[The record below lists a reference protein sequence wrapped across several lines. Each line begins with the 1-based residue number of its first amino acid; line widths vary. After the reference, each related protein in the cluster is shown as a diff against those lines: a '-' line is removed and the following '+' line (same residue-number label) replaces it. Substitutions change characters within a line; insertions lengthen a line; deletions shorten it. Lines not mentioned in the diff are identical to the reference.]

1 MFFYLILLLFISILC
16 SSIIY
21 FIPYHLIK
29 YFQKRKAIVLN
40 NIKKLLNGGIGQFPR
55 TNFEKILL
63 KYNGFSNKLNDI
75 YNLYF
80 KKNLHHIIK
89 LSVIFYYISSVLIQK
104 IFHVKF
110 LNLSLLSFLD
120 ISSFVVGVLG
130 MYGIYIGFLQY
141 TTENNERGKYL
152 GKNKTSYVL
161 KDFFWYRF
169 SQSKAFILS
178 LLVLTIVPNIIKLS
192 LLTNEVNLYLIYLW
206 QSSLLLLLIAF
217 VFLLKMSLFLISIIS
232 RINSGVDYDLQSI
245 IRERIQEEYIQKFWI
260 EFQKELYIKKID
272 KIDREHTLVEC
283 LFYKL
288 SFFRNHR
295 FMRKQLLCDDL
306 EPRFLYNWL
315 KYDTRNLSE
324 FEKKEFIELV
334 FIGIQKDVYQK
345 IGDKNKQIIKYLE
358 EFHRFYRLFV
368 EMKWR
373 LFVSD
378 DEMYRITR
386 KKPSNLDIILPFE
399 SWYILLNHDI
409 KIFNELFKSFD
420 NELIYNYYVKQIKRQ
435 LLGFTFGRKNSLKF
449 SDETVENFLWKLI
462 FRHPQLDVQRVYDG
476 LIISTKKIIDS
487 NNLYKI
493 SVKKNGNSRVLK
505 LLNFQ
510 YARLKENRIKDNIRS
525 SERFRNF
532 KFYEEEFEYF
542 KWSQLW
548 KQKNLFQNNVNY
560 NTNIFRGS
568 ERTLNEYSKVLFES
582 LEYSYEQFNQ
592 YQENC
597 ILSMNNEYSL
607 AFMLYQLLYT
617 DYTEWDDNIEFY
629 DAEIKKLM
637 SCDEEQQNYLFYQA
651 KEIILRTNISD
662 RITDEIL
669 DKLWTKRNEKIIDF
683 YWFNQFGR
691 SHQMSELKIVYVQWL
706 LSGKKFSFSSRF
718 NFIYDS
724 FSFGKVVT
732 RAKNSEKCIKVSVN
746 KLHWKRVRNK
756 EKIDNFCR
764 EYLLLTDKLDSIFTN
779 DFYSYK
785 QTGIQLSV
793 EYLLRTNK
801 VNLSNV
807 IEDLSVSSLLRLERI
822 LSYRGY
828 RYNRYFSY
836 TSRTIFDSMTSNSP
850 FYWSGGEGVLE
861 FYILKTIDS
870 FYQDLYLDT
879 QFIEGFKWKMISTL
893 NSQNMMIDE
902 YVEVISQKV
911 SIVDSVSKFQK
922 EEIIRKLNDLL
933 YNTETKSNQS
943 KLAHKK
949 IYRYR

>member
-1 MFFYLILLLFISILC
+1 M
-16 SSIIY
+16 
-21 FIPYHLIK
+21 
-29 YFQKRKAIVLN
+29 
-40 NIKKLLNGGIGQFPR
+40 
-55 TNFEKILL
+55 
-63 KYNGFSNKLNDI
+63 
-75 YNLYF
+75 YF

-169 SQSKAFILS
+169 SQSKAFIFS
-178 LLVLTIVPNIIKLS
+178 LLVLTIVPNVIKLS

-232 RINSGVDYDLQSI
+232 TINSGVDYNLQSI

-272 KIDREHTLVEC
+272 KIDREHTLIEC

-288 SFFRNHR
+288 SFFRNHQ
-295 FMRKQLLCDDL
+295 FMRKQLLYDNL

-334 FIGIQKDVYQK
+334 FIGIQKDVDQK
-345 IGDKNKQIIKYLE
+345 IGDKNKQIIKNIE
-358 EFHRFYRLFV
+358 EFYRFYRLFA

-386 KKPSNLDIILPFE
+386 KNPSNLDIILPFK

-420 NELIYNYYVKQIKRQ
+420 NEQIYNYYVKQIKRQ
-435 LLGFTFGRKNSLKF
+435 LLGYTFRRKNSLKF
-449 SDETVENFLWKLI
+449 SDETVENFLWKMI
-462 FRHPQLDVQRVYDG
+462 FRHPQLDMKRVYDG
-476 LIISTKKIIDS
+476 LILSTKKIIDS

-505 LLNFQ
+505 LSNFQ
-510 YARLKENRIKDNIRS
+510 YVRLKENRTKDNIKS

-532 KFYEEEFEYF
+532 KFYEKEFEYF
-542 KWSQLW
+542 KWYQFW
-548 KQKNLFQNNVNY
+548 NQKNLFQNNVNY

-568 ERTLNEYSKVLFES
+568 ERTFNEYSKVLFES

-592 YQENC
+592 YQKNC
-597 ILSMNNEYSL
+597 ILSMNDEYKLS
-607 AFMLYQLLYT
+607 FMLYQLFNAYHT
-617 DYTEWDDNIEFY
+617 QWDDNIQFY
-629 DAEIKKLM
+629 DSEIKNIIM
-637 SCDEEQQNYLFYQA
+637 CDKEKQNKIFKKA
-651 KEIILRTNISD
+651 KIIILSKPDITHHITEKFLTN
-662 RITDEIL
+662 
-669 DKLWTKRNEKIIDF
+669 LWDKRNEKITNF
-683 YWFNQFGR
+683 FWFNQFGTWD
-691 SHQMSELKIVYVQWL
+691 QMSELKVIYIQWL
-706 LSGKKFSFSSRF
+706 LSDKKGGVSNRFDLENLSSS
-718 NFIYDS
+718 DE
-724 FSFGKVVT
+724 
-732 RAKNSEKCIKVSVN
+732 EKMNNIC
-746 KLHWKRVRNK
+746 L
-756 EKIDNFCR
+756 
-764 EYLLLTDKLDSIFTN
+764 EYFFLAEKLDSIFKKES
-779 DFYSYK
+779 YSSK
-785 QTGIQLSV
+785 KTDVQLSV
-793 EYLLRTNK
+793 EYLLKTNK
-801 VNLSNV
+801 VKLSNI
-807 IEDLSVSSLLRLERI
+807 IERLSVSSLLRLEWI
-822 LSYRGY
+822 LRFSNHH
-828 RYNRYFSY
+828 YNQDISY
-836 TSRTIFDSMTSNSP
+836 TSRTIFDSMISNSQ
-850 FYWSGGEGVLE
+850 FYWSGGKGVLE
-861 FYILKTIDS
+861 FYILKTIDD
-870 FYQDLYLDT
+870 FYQDLYLDS
-879 QFIEGFKWKMISTL
+879 QFIEGLKGEMVSTL

-922 EEIIRKLNDLL
+922 KEIIRKLNDLL
-933 YNTETKSNQS
+933 YNTETKSNQN
-943 KLAHKK
+943 KLDYKK
-949 IYRYR
+949 PYRYR

>member
-1 MFFYLILLLFISILC
+1 MFFYLILLLFFSILC

-21 FIPYHLIK
+21 FIPYHIIK
-29 YFQKRKAIVLN
+29 YFQKRKAIVIN
-40 NIKKLLNGGIGQFPR
+40 NIKSLLNNGIGQFPR

-63 KYNGFSNKLNDI
+63 KYNGLSNKLNDI

-80 KKNLHHIIK
+80 KKNMHHIIK

-272 KIDREHTLVEC
+272 KIDREHTLIDC
-283 LFYKL
+283 LIYKL
-288 SFFRNHR
+288 SFFRKHQ
-295 FMRKQLLCDDL
+295 FMRKQLLYDDL

-315 KYDTRNLSE
+315 KYDTKNLSE

-334 FIGIQKDVYQK
+334 FVGIQKDVYQK
-345 IGDKNKQIIKYLE
+345 IGDNNKQITKNLE
-358 EFHRFYRLFV
+358 EFHRFYKLFV
-368 EMKWR
+368 EMKWK

-378 DEMYRITR
+378 DKMYRITR
-386 KKPSNLDIILPFE
+386 KKPSNIDIILPFE

-409 KIFNELFKSFD
+409 NIFNELFKIFD
-420 NELIYNYYVKQIKRQ
+420 SELIHNYYVKQIKRQ
-435 LLGFTFGRKNSLKF
+435 LLGSTFRRKKSLKF
-449 SDETVENFLWKLI
+449 SVETVENFLWKMI
-462 FRHPQLDVQRVYDG
+462 FRHPQLDIQRVYDG
-476 LIISTKKIIDS
+476 LILSTKKIIDS

-560 NTNIFRGS
+560 NTNIFKGS

-592 YQENC
+592 YQKNC

-669 DKLWTKRNEKIIDF
+669 DKLWTKRNEKITNF
-683 YWFNQFGR
+683 SWFNQFGTWA
-691 SHQMSELKIVYVQWL
+691 QMSELKIMYIQWL
-706 LSGKKFSFSSRF
+706 LSDKKGVVSNRFDLENLSSS
-718 NFIYDS
+718 DE
-724 FSFGKVVT
+724 
-732 RAKNSEKCIKVSVN
+732 EKMNNIC
-746 KLHWKRVRNK
+746 L
-756 EKIDNFCR
+756 
-764 EYLLLTDKLDSIFTN
+764 EYFFLAEKLDSIFKKES
-779 DFYSYK
+779 YSSK
-785 QTGIQLSV
+785 KTDVQLSV
-793 EYLLRTNK
+793 EYLLKTNK
-801 VNLSNV
+801 VKLSNI
-807 IEDLSVSSLLRLERI
+807 IERLSVSSLLRLECI
-822 LSYRGY
+822 LRFSNH
-828 RYNRYFSY
+828 RYNQDISY
-836 TSRTIFDSMTSNSP
+836 TSRTIFDSMISNSQ
-850 FYWSGGEGVLE
+850 FYWSGGKGVLE
-861 FYILKTIDS
+861 FYILKTIDD
-870 FYQDLYLDT
+870 FYQDLYLDN
-879 QFIEGFKWKMISTL
+879 QFIEGLKGEMVSTL

-911 SIVDSVSKFQK
+911 SILDSVSKFQK
-922 EEIIRKLNDLL
+922 KEIIRKLNDLL
-933 YNTETKSNQS
+933 YNTETKNNQR
-943 KLAHKK
+943 KLDYKK
-949 IYRYR
+949 AYRYR

>member
-1 MFFYLILLLFISILC
+1 MFFYLILLLFFSILC

-21 FIPYHLIK
+21 FIPYHIIK
-29 YFQKRKAIVLN
+29 YFQKRKAIVIN
-40 NIKKLLNGGIGQFPR
+40 NIKSLLNNGIGQFPR

-63 KYNGFSNKLNDI
+63 KYNGLSNKLNDI

-80 KKNLHHIIK
+80 KKNMHHIIK

-169 SQSKAFILS
+169 SQSKAFIFS

-192 LLTNEVNLYLIYLW
+192 LLTNEVNIYLIYLW

-232 RINSGVDYDLQSI
+232 TINSGVDYNLQSI
-245 IRERIQEEYIQKFWI
+245 IRERIQEEYTQKFWI

-272 KIDREHTLVEC
+272 KIDREHTLIDC
-283 LFYKL
+283 LIYKL
-288 SFFRNHR
+288 SFFRKHQ
-295 FMRKQLLCDDL
+295 FMRKQLLYDDL

-315 KYDTRNLSE
+315 KYDTKNLSE

-334 FIGIQKDVYQK
+334 FVGIQKDVYQK
-345 IGDKNKQIIKYLE
+345 IGDNNKQITKNLE
-358 EFHRFYRLFV
+358 EFHRFYKLFV
-368 EMKWR
+368 EMKWK

-378 DEMYRITR
+378 DKMYRITR
-386 KKPSNLDIILPFE
+386 KKPSNIDIILPFE

-409 KIFNELFKSFD
+409 NIFNELFKIFD
-420 NELIYNYYVKQIKRQ
+420 SELIYNYYVKQIKRQ
-435 LLGFTFGRKNSLKF
+435 LLGSTFRRKKSLKF
-449 SDETVENFLWKLI
+449 SDETVENFLWKMI
-462 FRHPQLDVQRVYDG
+462 FRHPQLDIQRVYDG
-476 LIISTKKIIDS
+476 LILSTKKIIDS

-505 LLNFQ
+505 LLDSQ
-510 YARLKENRIKDNIRS
+510 YVRLKENRIKDNIKS

-532 KFYEEEFEYF
+532 KFYEKEFEYF
-542 KWSQLW
+542 KWYQFW

-560 NTNIFRGS
+560 NTNIFRSS
-568 ERTLNEYSKVLFES
+568 ERTFNEYSKVLFES

-592 YQENC
+592 YQKNC

-607 AFMLYQLLYT
+607 AFMLYHLLYT

-651 KEIILRTNISD
+651 KEIILRTKISD

-669 DKLWTKRNEKIIDF
+669 DKLWTKRNEKITNF
-683 YWFNQFGR
+683 SWFNQFGTWA
-691 SHQMSELKIVYVQWL
+691 QMSELKIMYIQWL
-706 LSGKKFSFSSRF
+706 LSDKKGVVSNRFDLENLSSS
-718 NFIYDS
+718 DE
-724 FSFGKVVT
+724 
-732 RAKNSEKCIKVSVN
+732 EKMNNIC
-746 KLHWKRVRNK
+746 L
-756 EKIDNFCR
+756 
-764 EYLLLTDKLDSIFTN
+764 EYFFLAEKLDSIFKKES
-779 DFYSYK
+779 YSSK
-785 QTGIQLSV
+785 KTDVQLSV
-793 EYLLRTNK
+793 EYLLKTNK
-801 VNLSNV
+801 VKLSNI
-807 IEDLSVSSLLRLERI
+807 IERLSVSSLLRLECI
-822 LSYRGY
+822 LRFSNH
-828 RYNRYFSY
+828 RYNQDISY
-836 TSRTIFDSMTSNSP
+836 TSRTIFDSMISNSQ
-850 FYWSGGEGVLE
+850 FYWSGGKGVLE
-861 FYILKTIDS
+861 FYILKTIDD
-870 FYQDLYLDT
+870 FYQDLYLDN
-879 QFIEGFKWKMISTL
+879 QFIEGLKREMVSTL

-911 SIVDSVSKFQK
+911 SILDSVSKFQK
-922 EEIIRKLNDLL
+922 KEIIRKLNDLL
-933 YNTETKSNQS
+933 YNTETKNNQR
-943 KLAHKK
+943 KLDYKK
-949 IYRYR
+949 AYRYR

>member
-1 MFFYLILLLFISILC
+1 MFFYLILLLFFSILC

-21 FIPYHLIK
+21 FIPYHIIK
-29 YFQKRKAIVLN
+29 YFQKRKAIVIN
-40 NIKKLLNGGIGQFPR
+40 NIKSLLNNGIGQFPR

-63 KYNGFSNKLNDI
+63 KYNGLSNKLNDI

-80 KKNLHHIIK
+80 KKNMHHIIK

-169 SQSKAFILS
+169 SQSKAFIFS

-192 LLTNEVNLYLIYLW
+192 LLTNEVNIYLIYLW

-232 RINSGVDYDLQSI
+232 TINSGVDYNLQSI
-245 IRERIQEEYIQKFWI
+245 IRERIQEEYTQKFWI

-272 KIDREHTLVEC
+272 KIDREHTLIDC
-283 LFYKL
+283 LIYKL
-288 SFFRNHR
+288 SFFRKHQ
-295 FMRKQLLCDDL
+295 FMRKQLLYDDL

-315 KYDTRNLSE
+315 KYDTKNLSE

-334 FIGIQKDVYQK
+334 FVGIQKDVYQK
-345 IGDKNKQIIKYLE
+345 IGDNNKQITKNLE
-358 EFHRFYRLFV
+358 EFHRFYKLFV
-368 EMKWR
+368 EMKWK

-378 DEMYRITR
+378 DKMYRITR
-386 KKPSNLDIILPFE
+386 KKPSNIDIILPFE

-409 KIFNELFKSFD
+409 NIFNELFKIFD
-420 NELIYNYYVKQIKRQ
+420 SELIHNYYVKQIKRQ
-435 LLGFTFGRKNSLKF
+435 LLGSTFRRKKSLKF
-449 SDETVENFLWKLI
+449 SVETVENFLWKMI
-462 FRHPQLDVQRVYDG
+462 FRHPQLDIQRVYDG
-476 LIISTKKIIDS
+476 LILSTKKIIDS

-505 LLNFQ
+505 LLDSQ
-510 YARLKENRIKDNIRS
+510 YVRLKENRIKDNIKS

-532 KFYEEEFEYF
+532 KFYEKEFEYF
-542 KWSQLW
+542 KWYQFW

-560 NTNIFRGS
+560 NTNIFRSS
-568 ERTLNEYSKVLFES
+568 ERTFNEYSKVLFES
-582 LEYSYEQFNQ
+582 LEYSYKQFNQ
-592 YQENC
+592 YQKNC

-607 AFMLYQLLYT
+607 AFMLYHLLYT

-651 KEIILRTNISD
+651 KEIILRTKISD

-669 DKLWTKRNEKIIDF
+669 DKLWTKRNEKITNF
-683 YWFNQFGR
+683 SWFNQFGTWA
-691 SHQMSELKIVYVQWL
+691 QMSELKIMYIQWL
-706 LSGKKFSFSSRF
+706 LSDKKGVVSNRFDLENLSSS
-718 NFIYDS
+718 DE
-724 FSFGKVVT
+724 
-732 RAKNSEKCIKVSVN
+732 EKMNNIC
-746 KLHWKRVRNK
+746 L
-756 EKIDNFCR
+756 
-764 EYLLLTDKLDSIFTN
+764 EYFFLAEKLDSIFKKES
-779 DFYSYK
+779 YSSK
-785 QTGIQLSV
+785 KTDVQLSV
-793 EYLLRTNK
+793 EYLLKTNK
-801 VNLSNV
+801 VKLSNI
-807 IEDLSVSSLLRLERI
+807 IERLSVSSLLRLECI
-822 LSYRGY
+822 LRFSNH
-828 RYNRYFSY
+828 RYNQDISY
-836 TSRTIFDSMTSNSP
+836 TSRTIFDSMISNSQ
-850 FYWSGGEGVLE
+850 FYWSGGKGVLE
-861 FYILKTIDS
+861 FYILKTIDD
-870 FYQDLYLDT
+870 FYQDLYLDN
-879 QFIEGFKWKMISTL
+879 QFIEGLKGEMVSTL

-911 SIVDSVSKFQK
+911 SILDSVSKFQK
-922 EEIIRKLNDLL
+922 KEIIRKLNDLL
-933 YNTETKSNQS
+933 YNTETKNNQR
-943 KLAHKK
+943 KLDYKK
-949 IYRYR
+949 AYRYR

>member
-1 MFFYLILLLFISILC
+1 MFFYLILLLFFSILC

-21 FIPYHLIK
+21 FIPYHIIE
-29 YFQKRKAIVLN
+29 YFQKRKAIVINNINSLLN
-40 NIKKLLNGGIGQFPR
+40 NGIGQFPR

-80 KKNLHHIIK
+80 KKNMHHIIK

-104 IFHVKF
+104 LFHVKF

-169 SQSKAFILS
+169 SQSKAFIFS

-206 QSSLLLLLIAF
+206 QSALLLLLISF

-232 RINSGVDYDLQSI
+232 TINSGVDYNLQSI
-245 IRERIQEEYIQKFWI
+245 IRERIQEEYTQKFWI

-272 KIDREHTLVEC
+272 KIDRKHTLIEC

-288 SFFRNHR
+288 SFFRNHQ
-295 FMRKQLLCDDL
+295 FMRKQLLYDDL

-315 KYDTRNLSE
+315 KYDTNNLSE
-324 FEKKEFIELV
+324 LEKKEFIELV
-334 FIGIQKDVYQK
+334 FIGIQKDVYKK
-345 IGDKNKQIIKYLE
+345 IDDSNKQITKNLK
-358 EFHRFYRLFV
+358 EFYRFYKLFV

-373 LFVSD
+373 LFISD
-378 DEMYRITR
+378 DEKYRITR
-386 KKPSNLDIILPFE
+386 KEPSNLDIMLPFE

-409 KIFNELFKSFD
+409 KIFNELFKIFD
-420 NELIYNYYVKQIKRQ
+420 NELIYNYYVKQIKQ
-435 LLGFTFGRKNSLKF
+435 QFLGSTFRRKIPLEF
-449 SDETVENFLWKLI
+449 SDETVENFLWKMI

-510 YARLKENRIKDNIRS
+510 YVRLKEKRIKDNIKS
-525 SERFRNF
+525 SERFSNF

-542 KWSQLW
+542 KWYQFW
-548 KQKNLFQNNVNY
+548 KQKNLFQNNINY

-568 ERTLNEYSKVLFES
+568 ERTLNEYSKVLFKS

-592 YQENC
+592 YQKNC

-607 AFMLYQLLYT
+607 AFMLYQLLNT

-629 DAEIKKLM
+629 DTEIKKLM
-637 SCDEEQQNYLFYQA
+637 SCDEEKQNYLFYKA
-651 KEIILRTNISD
+651 KEIILRTNISY

-669 DKLWTKRNEKIIDF
+669 DKLWTKRNEKITDF

-718 NFIYDS
+718 SFINDS
-724 FSFGKVVT
+724 FSFDKVVT
-732 RAKNSEKCIKVSVN
+732 RANQSEKSIKVSGN

-785 QTGIQLSV
+785 QNDIQLSV
-793 EYLLRTNK
+793 EYLLSTNK
-801 VNLSNV
+801 VDLSNV
-807 IEDLSVSSLLRLERI
+807 IANLSVSSLLRLEWI
-822 LSYRGY
+822 LRFRVH
-828 RYNRYFSY
+828 RYNRDFSY
-836 TSRTIFDSMTSNSP
+836 TRRTIFDAMTSNSP

-861 FYILKTIDS
+861 FYTLKIIDS
-870 FYQDLYLDT
+870 FYQELYMDT
-879 QFIEGFKWKMISTL
+879 QFLEGIKCKLIFIL
-893 NSQNMMIDE
+893 NSHNKTVEE
-902 YVEVISQKV
+902 YVE
-911 SIVDSVSKFQK
+911 SIVKKDSGVDNISILQK
-922 EEIIRKLNDLL
+922 GQIISRLNDILF
-933 YNTETKSNQS
+933 YEDKQS
-943 KLAHKK
+943 ESKVRKK
-949 IYRYR
+949 YRYK

>member
-16 SSIIY
+16 SFIIY
-21 FIPYHLIK
+21 FIPYHIIK
-29 YFQKRKAIVLN
+29 YFQKRKAIVIN
-40 NIKKLLNGGIGQFPR
+40 NINRLLNGGIGQFPR

-80 KKNLHHIIK
+80 KKNFHIIK

-169 SQSKAFILS
+169 SQSKAFIFS
-178 LLVLTIVPNIIKLS
+178 LLVLTIVPNVIKLS

-232 RINSGVDYDLQSI
+232 TINSGVDYNLQSI

-272 KIDREHTLVEC
+272 KIDREHTLIEC

-288 SFFRNHR
+288 SFFRNHQ
-295 FMRKQLLCDDL
+295 FMRKQLLYDNL

-334 FIGIQKDVYQK
+334 FIGIQKDVDQK
-345 IGDKNKQIIKYLE
+345 IGDKNKQIIKNIE
-358 EFHRFYRLFV
+358 EFYRFYRLFA

-386 KKPSNLDIILPFE
+386 KNPSNLDIILPFK

-420 NELIYNYYVKQIKRQ
+420 NEQIYNYYVKQIKRQ
-435 LLGFTFGRKNSLKF
+435 LLGYTFRRKNSLKF
-449 SDETVENFLWKLI
+449 SDETVENFLWKMI
-462 FRHPQLDVQRVYDG
+462 FRHPQLDMKRVYDG
-476 LIISTKKIIDS
+476 LILSTKKIIDS

-505 LLNFQ
+505 LSNFQ
-510 YARLKENRIKDNIRS
+510 YVRLKENRTKDNIKS

-532 KFYEEEFEYF
+532 KFYEKEFEYF
-542 KWSQLW
+542 KWYQFW
-548 KQKNLFQNNVNY
+548 NQKNLFQNNVNY

-568 ERTLNEYSKVLFES
+568 ERTFNEYSKVLFES

-592 YQENC
+592 YQKNC
-597 ILSMNNEYSL
+597 ILSMNDEYKLS
-607 AFMLYQLLYT
+607 FMLYQLFNAYHT
-617 DYTEWDDNIEFY
+617 QWDDNIQFY
-629 DAEIKKLM
+629 DSEIKNIIM
-637 SCDEEQQNYLFYQA
+637 CDKEKQNKIFKKA
-651 KEIILRTNISD
+651 KIIILSKPDITHHITEKFLTN
-662 RITDEIL
+662 
-669 DKLWTKRNEKIIDF
+669 LWDKRNEKITNF
-683 YWFNQFGR
+683 FWFNQFGTWD
-691 SHQMSELKIVYVQWL
+691 QMSELKVIYIQWL
-706 LSGKKFSFSSRF
+706 LSDKKGGVSNRFDLENLSSS
-718 NFIYDS
+718 DE
-724 FSFGKVVT
+724 
-732 RAKNSEKCIKVSVN
+732 EKMNNIC
-746 KLHWKRVRNK
+746 L
-756 EKIDNFCR
+756 
-764 EYLLLTDKLDSIFTN
+764 EYFFLAAKLDSIFKKES
-779 DFYSYK
+779 YSSK
-785 QTGIQLSV
+785 KTDVQLSV
-793 EYLLRTNK
+793 EYLLKTNK
-801 VNLSNV
+801 VKLSNI
-807 IEDLSVSSLLRLERI
+807 IERLSVSSLLRLEWI
-822 LSYRGY
+822 LRFSNHH
-828 RYNRYFSY
+828 YNQDISY
-836 TSRTIFDSMTSNSP
+836 TSRTIFDSMISNSQ
-850 FYWSGGEGVLE
+850 FYWSGGKGVLE
-861 FYILKTIDS
+861 FYILKTIDD
-870 FYQDLYLDT
+870 FYQDLYLDS
-879 QFIEGFKWKMISTL
+879 QFIEGLKGEMVSTL

-922 EEIIRKLNDLL
+922 KEIIRKLNDLL
-933 YNTETKSNQS
+933 YNTETKSNQN
-943 KLAHKK
+943 KLDYKK
-949 IYRYR
+949 PYRYR

>member
-16 SSIIY
+16 SFIIY
-21 FIPYHLIK
+21 FIPYHIIK
-29 YFQKRKAIVLN
+29 YFQKRKAIVIN
-40 NIKKLLNGGIGQFPR
+40 NINRLLNGGIGQFPR

-80 KKNLHHIIK
+80 KKNFHIIK

-169 SQSKAFILS
+169 SQSKAFIFS
-178 LLVLTIVPNIIKLS
+178 LLVLTIVPNVIKLS

-232 RINSGVDYDLQSI
+232 TINSGVDYNLQSI

-272 KIDREHTLVEC
+272 KIDREHTLIEC

-288 SFFRNHR
+288 SFFRNHQ
-295 FMRKQLLCDDL
+295 FMRKQLLYDNL

-334 FIGIQKDVYQK
+334 FIGIQKDVDQK
-345 IGDKNKQIIKYLE
+345 IGDKNKQIIKNIE
-358 EFHRFYRLFV
+358 EFYRFYRLFA

-386 KKPSNLDIILPFE
+386 KNPSNLDIILPFK

-420 NELIYNYYVKQIKRQ
+420 NEQIYNYYVKQIKRQ
-435 LLGFTFGRKNSLKF
+435 LLGYTFRRKNSLKF
-449 SDETVENFLWKLI
+449 SDETVENFLWKMI
-462 FRHPQLDVQRVYDG
+462 FRHPQLDMKRVYDG
-476 LIISTKKIIDS
+476 LILSTKKIIDS

-505 LLNFQ
+505 LSNFQ
-510 YARLKENRIKDNIRS
+510 YVRLKENRTKDNIKS

-532 KFYEEEFEYF
+532 KFYEKEFEYF
-542 KWSQLW
+542 KWYQFW
-548 KQKNLFQNNVNY
+548 NQKNLFQNNVNY

-568 ERTLNEYSKVLFES
+568 ERTFNEYSKVLFES

-592 YQENC
+592 YQKNC
-597 ILSMNNEYSL
+597 ILSMNDEYKLS
-607 AFMLYQLLYT
+607 FMLYQLFNAYHT
-617 DYTEWDDNIEFY
+617 QWDDNIQFY
-629 DAEIKKLM
+629 DSEIKNIIM
-637 SCDEEQQNYLFYQA
+637 CDKEKQNKIFKKA
-651 KEIILRTNISD
+651 KIIILSKPDITHHITEKFLTN
-662 RITDEIL
+662 
-669 DKLWTKRNEKIIDF
+669 LWDKRNEKITNF
-683 YWFNQFGR
+683 FWFNQFGTWD
-691 SHQMSELKIVYVQWL
+691 QMSELKVIYIQWL
-706 LSGKKFSFSSRF
+706 LSDKKGGVSNRFDLENLSSS
-718 NFIYDS
+718 DE
-724 FSFGKVVT
+724 
-732 RAKNSEKCIKVSVN
+732 EKMNNIC
-746 KLHWKRVRNK
+746 L
-756 EKIDNFCR
+756 
-764 EYLLLTDKLDSIFTN
+764 EYFFLAEKLDSIFKKES
-779 DFYSYK
+779 YSSK
-785 QTGIQLSV
+785 KTDVQLSV
-793 EYLLRTNK
+793 EYLLKTNK
-801 VNLSNV
+801 VKLSNI
-807 IEDLSVSSLLRLERI
+807 IERLSVSSLLRLEWI
-822 LSYRGY
+822 LRFSNHH
-828 RYNRYFSY
+828 YNQDISY
-836 TSRTIFDSMTSNSP
+836 TSRTIFDSMISNSQ
-850 FYWSGGEGVLE
+850 FYWSGGKGVLE
-861 FYILKTIDS
+861 FYILKTIDD
-870 FYQDLYLDT
+870 FYQDLYLDS
-879 QFIEGFKWKMISTL
+879 QFIEGLKGEMVSTL

-922 EEIIRKLNDLL
+922 KEIIRKLNDLL
-933 YNTETKSNQS
+933 YNTETKSNQN
-943 KLAHKK
+943 KLDYKK
-949 IYRYR
+949 PYRYR

>member
-1 MFFYLILLLFISILC
+1 MFFYLILLLFFSILC

-21 FIPYHLIK
+21 FIPYHIIK
-29 YFQKRKAIVLN
+29 YFQKRKAIVIN
-40 NIKKLLNGGIGQFPR
+40 NIKSLLNNGIGQFPR

-63 KYNGFSNKLNDI
+63 KYNGLSNKLNDI

-80 KKNLHHIIK
+80 KKNMHHIIK

-169 SQSKAFILS
+169 SQSKAFIFS

-192 LLTNEVNLYLIYLW
+192 LLTNEVNIYLIYLW

-232 RINSGVDYDLQSI
+232 TINSGVDYNLQSI
-245 IRERIQEEYIQKFWI
+245 IRERIQEEYTQKFWI

-272 KIDREHTLVEC
+272 KIDREHTLIDC
-283 LFYKL
+283 LIYKL
-288 SFFRNHR
+288 SFFRKHQ
-295 FMRKQLLCDDL
+295 FMRKQLLYDDL

-315 KYDTRNLSE
+315 KYDTKNLSE

-334 FIGIQKDVYQK
+334 FVGIQKDVYQK
-345 IGDKNKQIIKYLE
+345 IGDNNKQITKNLE
-358 EFHRFYRLFV
+358 EFHRFYKLFV
-368 EMKWR
+368 EMKWK

-378 DEMYRITR
+378 DKMYRITR
-386 KKPSNLDIILPFE
+386 KKPSNIDIILPFE

-409 KIFNELFKSFD
+409 NIFNELFKIFD
-420 NELIYNYYVKQIKRQ
+420 SELIHNYYVKQIKRQ
-435 LLGFTFGRKNSLKF
+435 LLGSTFRRKKSLKF
-449 SDETVENFLWKLI
+449 SVETVENFLWKMI
-462 FRHPQLDVQRVYDG
+462 FRHPQLDIQRVYDG
-476 LIISTKKIIDS
+476 LILSTKKIIDS

-510 YARLKENRIKDNIRS
+510 YVRLKKNRIKDNIKS
-525 SERFRNF
+525 SERFSNF

-542 KWSQLW
+542 KWYQFW

-560 NTNIFRGS
+560 NTNIFRSS
-568 ERTLNEYSKVLFES
+568 ERTFNEYSKVLFES

-592 YQENC
+592 YQKNC

-607 AFMLYQLLYT
+607 AFMLYHLLYT

-651 KEIILRTNISD
+651 KEIILRTKISD

-669 DKLWTKRNEKIIDF
+669 DKLWTKRNEKITNF
-683 YWFNQFGR
+683 SWFNQFGTWA
-691 SHQMSELKIVYVQWL
+691 QMSELKIMYIQWL
-706 LSGKKFSFSSRF
+706 LSDKKGVVSNRFDLENLSSS
-718 NFIYDS
+718 DE
-724 FSFGKVVT
+724 
-732 RAKNSEKCIKVSVN
+732 EKMNNIC
-746 KLHWKRVRNK
+746 L
-756 EKIDNFCR
+756 
-764 EYLLLTDKLDSIFTN
+764 EYFFLAEKLDSIFKKES
-779 DFYSYK
+779 YSSK
-785 QTGIQLSV
+785 KTDVQLSV
-793 EYLLRTNK
+793 EYLLKTNK
-801 VNLSNV
+801 VKLSNI
-807 IEDLSVSSLLRLERI
+807 IERLSVSSLLRLECI
-822 LSYRGY
+822 LRFSNH
-828 RYNRYFSY
+828 RYNQDISY
-836 TSRTIFDSMTSNSP
+836 TSRTIFDSMISNSQ
-850 FYWSGGEGVLE
+850 FYWSGGKGVLE
-861 FYILKTIDS
+861 FYILKTIDD
-870 FYQDLYLDT
+870 FYQDLYLDN
-879 QFIEGFKWKMISTL
+879 QFIEGLKGEMVSTL

-911 SIVDSVSKFQK
+911 SILDSVSKFQK
-922 EEIIRKLNDLL
+922 KEIIRKLNDLL
-933 YNTETKSNQS
+933 YNTETKNNQR
-943 KLAHKK
+943 KLDYKK
-949 IYRYR
+949 AYRYR

>member
-1 MFFYLILLLFISILC
+1 M
-16 SSIIY
+16 Y
-21 FIPYHLIK
+21 FIPYHIIK
-29 YFQKRKAIVLN
+29 YFQKRKAIVIN
-40 NIKKLLNGGIGQFPR
+40 NIKSLLDNGIGQFPR
-55 TNFEKILL
+55 TSFEKILL

-80 KKNLHHIIK
+80 KKNMHHIIK
-89 LSVIFYYISSVLIQK
+89 LSIIFYYISSVLIQK

-169 SQSKAFILS
+169 SQSKAFIFS

-192 LLTNEVNLYLIYLW
+192 LLTNEVNLNLIYLW

-232 RINSGVDYDLQSI
+232 TINSGVDYNLQSI
-245 IRERIQEEYIQKFWI
+245 IRERIQEEYTQKFWI

-272 KIDREHTLVEC
+272 KIDREHTLIDC
-283 LFYKL
+283 LIYKL
-288 SFFRNHR
+288 SFFRKHQ
-295 FMRKQLLCDDL
+295 FMRKQLLYDNL

-315 KYDTRNLSE
+315 KYDTKNLSE
-324 FEKKEFIELV
+324 SEKKEFIELV
-334 FIGIQKDVYQK
+334 FVGIQKDVYQK
-345 IGDKNKQIIKYLE
+345 IGDNNKQITKNLE
-358 EFHRFYRLFV
+358 EFHRFYKLFV
-368 EMKWR
+368 EMKWE

-378 DEMYRITR
+378 DKMYRITR
-386 KKPSNLDIILPFE
+386 KKPSNIDIILPFE

-409 KIFNELFKSFD
+409 KIFNELFKIFD
-420 NELIYNYYVKQIKRQ
+420 SELIYNYYVKQIKRQ
-435 LLGFTFGRKNSLKF
+435 LLGSTFRRKKSLKF
-449 SDETVENFLWKLI
+449 SDETVENFLWKMI
-462 FRHPQLDVQRVYDG
+462 FRHPQLDIQRVYDG
-476 LIISTKKIIDS
+476 LILSTKKIIDS

-505 LLNFQ
+505 LLDFQ
-510 YARLKENRIKDNIRS
+510 YVRLKENRIKDNIKS
-525 SERFRNF
+525 SKRFRNF
-532 KFYEEEFEYF
+532 KFYQKEFEYF
-542 KWSQLW
+542 KWYQFW

-568 ERTLNEYSKVLFES
+568 ERTFNEYSKVLFES

-592 YQENC
+592 YQKNC

-607 AFMLYQLLYT
+607 AFMLYHLLYT

-669 DKLWTKRNEKIIDF
+669 DKLWTKRNEKITNF
-683 YWFNQFGR
+683 SWFNQFGTWD
-691 SHQMSELKIVYVQWL
+691 QMSELKIMYIQWL
-706 LSGKKFSFSSRF
+706 LSDKKGVVSNRFDLENLSSS
-718 NFIYDS
+718 DE
-724 FSFGKVVT
+724 
-732 RAKNSEKCIKVSVN
+732 EKMNNIC
-746 KLHWKRVRNK
+746 L
-756 EKIDNFCR
+756 
-764 EYLLLTDKLDSIFTN
+764 EYFFLAEKLDSIFKKES
-779 DFYSYK
+779 YSSK
-785 QTGIQLSV
+785 KTDVQLSV
-793 EYLLRTNK
+793 EYLLKTNK
-801 VNLSNV
+801 VKLSNI
-807 IEDLSVSSLLRLERI
+807 IEKLSVSSLLRLEWI
-822 LSYRGY
+822 LRFSNH
-828 RYNRYFSY
+828 RYNQDISY
-836 TSRTIFDSMTSNSP
+836 TSRTIFDSMISNSQ
-850 FYWSGGEGVLE
+850 FYWSGGKGVLE
-861 FYILKTIDS
+861 FYILKTIDD
-870 FYQDLYLDT
+870 FYQDLYLDN
-879 QFIEGFKWKMISTL
+879 QFIEGLKREMVSTL

-911 SIVDSVSKFQK
+911 SNLDSVSKFQK
-922 EEIIRKLNDLL
+922 KEIIRKLNDLL
-933 YNTETKSNQS
+933 YKTETKSNQS
-943 KLAHKK
+943 KIDYKK
-949 IYRYR
+949 PYRYK

>member
-1 MFFYLILLLFISILC
+1 M
-16 SSIIY
+16 
-21 FIPYHLIK
+21 
-29 YFQKRKAIVLN
+29 
-40 NIKKLLNGGIGQFPR
+40 
-55 TNFEKILL
+55 
-63 KYNGFSNKLNDI
+63 
-75 YNLYF
+75 
-80 KKNLHHIIK
+80 HHIIK

-169 SQSKAFILS
+169 SQSKAFIFS
-178 LLVLTIVPNIIKLS
+178 LLVLTIVPNVIKLS

-232 RINSGVDYDLQSI
+232 TINSGVDYNLQSI

-272 KIDREHTLVEC
+272 KIDREHTLIEC

-288 SFFRNHR
+288 SFFRNHQ
-295 FMRKQLLCDDL
+295 FMRKQLLYDNL

-334 FIGIQKDVYQK
+334 FIGIQKDVDQK
-345 IGDKNKQIIKYLE
+345 IGDKNKQIIKNIE
-358 EFHRFYRLFV
+358 EFYRFYRLFA

-386 KKPSNLDIILPFE
+386 KNPSNLDIILPFK

-420 NELIYNYYVKQIKRQ
+420 NEQIYNYYVKQIKRQ
-435 LLGFTFGRKNSLKF
+435 LLGYTFRRKNSLKF
-449 SDETVENFLWKLI
+449 SDETVENFLWKMI
-462 FRHPQLDVQRVYDG
+462 FRHPQLDMKRVYDG
-476 LIISTKKIIDS
+476 LILSTKKIIDS

-505 LLNFQ
+505 LSNFQ
-510 YARLKENRIKDNIRS
+510 YVRLKENRTKDNIKS

-532 KFYEEEFEYF
+532 KFYEKEFEYF
-542 KWSQLW
+542 KWYQFW
-548 KQKNLFQNNVNY
+548 NQKNLFQNNVNY

-568 ERTLNEYSKVLFES
+568 ERTFNEYSKVLFES

-592 YQENC
+592 YQKNC
-597 ILSMNNEYSL
+597 ILSMNDEYKLS
-607 AFMLYQLLYT
+607 FMLYQLFNAYHT
-617 DYTEWDDNIEFY
+617 QWDDNIQFY
-629 DAEIKKLM
+629 DSEIKNIIM
-637 SCDEEQQNYLFYQA
+637 CDKEKQNKIFKKA
-651 KEIILRTNISD
+651 KIIILSKPDITHHITEKFLTN
-662 RITDEIL
+662 
-669 DKLWTKRNEKIIDF
+669 LWDKRNEKITNF
-683 YWFNQFGR
+683 FWFNQFGTWD
-691 SHQMSELKIVYVQWL
+691 QMSELKVIYIQWL
-706 LSGKKFSFSSRF
+706 LSDKKGGVSNRFDLENLSSS
-718 NFIYDS
+718 DE
-724 FSFGKVVT
+724 
-732 RAKNSEKCIKVSVN
+732 EKMNNIC
-746 KLHWKRVRNK
+746 L
-756 EKIDNFCR
+756 
-764 EYLLLTDKLDSIFTN
+764 EYFFLAEKLDSIFKKES
-779 DFYSYK
+779 YSSK
-785 QTGIQLSV
+785 KTDVQLSV
-793 EYLLRTNK
+793 EYLLKTNK
-801 VNLSNV
+801 VKLSNI
-807 IEDLSVSSLLRLERI
+807 IERLSVSSLLRLEWI
-822 LSYRGY
+822 LRFSNHH
-828 RYNRYFSY
+828 YNQDISY
-836 TSRTIFDSMTSNSP
+836 TSRTIFDSMISNSQ
-850 FYWSGGEGVLE
+850 FYWSGGKGVLE
-861 FYILKTIDS
+861 FYILKTIDD
-870 FYQDLYLDT
+870 FYQDLYLDS
-879 QFIEGFKWKMISTL
+879 QFIEGLKGEMVSTL

-922 EEIIRKLNDLL
+922 KEIIRKLNDLL
-933 YNTETKSNQS
+933 YNTETKSNQN
-943 KLAHKK
+943 KLDYKK
-949 IYRYR
+949 PYRYR

>member
-1 MFFYLILLLFISILC
+1 MFFYLILLLFFSILC

-21 FIPYHLIK
+21 FIPYHIIE
-29 YFQKRKAIVLN
+29 YFQKRKAIVINNINSLLN
-40 NIKKLLNGGIGQFPR
+40 NGIGQFPR

-80 KKNLHHIIK
+80 KKNMHHIIK

-104 IFHVKF
+104 LFHVKF

-169 SQSKAFILS
+169 SQSKVFIFS

-206 QSSLLLLLIAF
+206 QSALLLLLISF

-232 RINSGVDYDLQSI
+232 TINSGVDYNLQSI
-245 IRERIQEEYIQKFWI
+245 IRERIQEEYTQKFWI

-272 KIDREHTLVEC
+272 KIDRKPTLIEC

-288 SFFRNHR
+288 SFFRNHQ
-295 FMRKQLLCDDL
+295 FMRKQLLYDDL

-315 KYDTRNLSE
+315 KYDTNNLSE
-324 FEKKEFIELV
+324 LEKKEFIELV
-334 FIGIQKDVYQK
+334 FIGIQKDVYKK
-345 IGDKNKQIIKYLE
+345 IDDSNKQITKNLK
-358 EFHRFYRLFV
+358 EFYRFYKLFV

-373 LFVSD
+373 LFISD

-386 KKPSNLDIILPFE
+386 KEPSNLDIMLPFE

-409 KIFNELFKSFD
+409 KIFNELFKIFD
-420 NELIYNYYVKQIKRQ
+420 NELIYNYYVKQIKQ
-435 LLGFTFGRKNSLKF
+435 QFLGSTFRRKIPLEF
-449 SDETVENFLWKLI
+449 SDETVENFLWKMI

-510 YARLKENRIKDNIRS
+510 YVRLKEKRIKDNIKS
-525 SERFRNF
+525 SERFSNF

-542 KWSQLW
+542 KWYQFW
-548 KQKNLFQNNVNY
+548 KQKNLFQNNINY

-568 ERTLNEYSKVLFES
+568 ERTLNEYSKVLFKS

-592 YQENC
+592 YQKNC

-607 AFMLYQLLYT
+607 AFMLYQLLNT

-629 DAEIKKLM
+629 DTEIKKLM
-637 SCDEEQQNYLFYQA
+637 GCDEEKQNYLFYKA
-651 KEIILRTNISD
+651 KEIILRTNISY

-669 DKLWTKRNEKIIDF
+669 DKLWAKRNEKITDF

-718 NFIYDS
+718 SFINDS

-732 RAKNSEKCIKVSVN
+732 RANQSEKSIKVSGN

-756 EKIDNFCR
+756 EKMDNFCR

-785 QTGIQLSV
+785 QNDIQLSV
-793 EYLLRTNK
+793 EYLLSTNK
-801 VNLSNV
+801 VDLSNV
-807 IEDLSVSSLLRLERI
+807 IANLSVSSLLRLEWI
-822 LSYRGY
+822 LRFRVH
-828 RYNRYFSY
+828 RYNRDFSY
-836 TSRTIFDSMTSNSP
+836 TRRTIFDAMTSNSP

-861 FYILKTIDS
+861 FYTLKIIDS
-870 FYQDLYLDT
+870 FYQELYMDT
-879 QFIEGFKWKMISTL
+879 QFLEGIKCKLIFIL
-893 NSQNMMIDE
+893 NSHNKTVEE
-902 YVEVISQKV
+902 YVE
-911 SIVDSVSKFQK
+911 SIVKKDSGVDNISILQK
-922 EEIIRKLNDLL
+922 GQIISRLNDILF
-933 YNTETKSNQS
+933 YEDKQS
-943 KLAHKK
+943 ESKVRKK
-949 IYRYR
+949 YRYK

>member
-1 MFFYLILLLFISILC
+1 MFFYLILLLFFSILC

-21 FIPYHLIK
+21 FIPYHIIK
-29 YFQKRKAIVLN
+29 YFQKRKAIVINNINSLLN
-40 NIKKLLNGGIGQFPR
+40 NGIGQFPR

-80 KKNLHHIIK
+80 KKNMHHIIK

-169 SQSKAFILS
+169 SQSKAFIFS

-206 QSSLLLLLIAF
+206 QSALLLLLISF

-232 RINSGVDYDLQSI
+232 TINSGVDYNLQSI
-245 IRERIQEEYIQKFWI
+245 IRERIQEEYTQKFWI

-272 KIDREHTLVEC
+272 KIDRKHTLIEC

-288 SFFRNHR
+288 SFFRNHQ
-295 FMRKQLLCDDL
+295 FMRKQLLYDDL

-315 KYDTRNLSE
+315 KYDTNNLSE
-324 FEKKEFIELV
+324 LEKKEFIELV
-334 FIGIQKDVYQK
+334 FIGIQKDVYKK
-345 IGDKNKQIIKYLE
+345 IDDSNKQITKNLK
-358 EFHRFYRLFV
+358 EFYRFYKLFV

-373 LFVSD
+373 LFISD

-386 KKPSNLDIILPFE
+386 KEPSNLGIMLPFE

-409 KIFNELFKSFD
+409 KIFNELFKIFD

-435 LLGFTFGRKNSLKF
+435 FLGSTFRRKIPLEF
-449 SDETVENFLWKLI
+449 SDETVENFLWKMI

-493 SVKKNGNSRVLK
+493 SVKKNGNSRILK

-510 YARLKENRIKDNIRS
+510 YVRLKEKRIKDNIKS
-525 SERFRNF
+525 SERFSNF

-542 KWSQLW
+542 KWYQFW

-568 ERTLNEYSKVLFES
+568 ERTLNEYSKVLFKS

-592 YQENC
+592 YQKNC

-607 AFMLYQLLYT
+607 AFMLYQLLNT

-629 DAEIKKLM
+629 DTEIKKLM
-637 SCDEEQQNYLFYQA
+637 SCDEEKQNYLFYQA
-651 KEIILRTNISD
+651 KEIILRTNIRD

-669 DKLWTKRNEKIIDF
+669 DKLWTKRNEKITGF

-691 SHQMSELKIVYVQWL
+691 RYQMSELKIVYVQWL
-706 LSGKKFSFSSRF
+706 LSGKKFSFSSRL

-724 FSFGKVVT
+724 FSFGNVVKS
-732 RAKNSEKCIKVSVN
+732 AKNSEKCIKASVN
-746 KLHWKRVRNK
+746 KLHWKRVSNK
-756 EKIDNFCR
+756 KKMDNFCR

-836 TSRTIFDSMTSNSP
+836 TSRTIFDAVTSNSSS
-850 FYWSGGEGVLE
+850 YWSGGEGVVE

-870 FYQDLYLDT
+870 FYQDLYLDS
-879 QFIEGFKWKMISTL
+879 QFIEGLKGKMISTL
-893 NSQNMMIDE
+893 NFQNMMLDE

-911 SIVDSVSKFQK
+911 SIIGSVSKFQK

>member
-1 MFFYLILLLFISILC
+1 MFFYLILLLFFSILC

-21 FIPYHLIK
+21 FIPYHIIE
-29 YFQKRKAIVLN
+29 YFQKRKAIVINNINSFLN
-40 NIKKLLNGGIGQFPR
+40 NGIGQFPR

-63 KYNGFSNKLNDI
+63 KYNGFSNKLNDT

-80 KKNLHHIIK
+80 KKNMHHIIK

-104 IFHVKF
+104 LFHVKF

-169 SQSKAFILS
+169 SQSKAFIFS

-206 QSSLLLLLIAF
+206 QSALLLLLISF

-232 RINSGVDYDLQSI
+232 TINSGVDYNLQSI
-245 IRERIQEEYIQKFWI
+245 IRERIQEEYTQKFWI

-272 KIDREHTLVEC
+272 KIDRKHTLIEC

-288 SFFRNHR
+288 SFFRNHQ
-295 FMRKQLLCDDL
+295 FMRKQLLYDDL

-315 KYDTRNLSE
+315 KYDTNNLSE
-324 FEKKEFIELV
+324 LEKKEFIELV
-334 FIGIQKDVYQK
+334 FIGIQKDVYKK
-345 IGDKNKQIIKYLE
+345 IDDSNKQITKNLK
-358 EFHRFYRLFV
+358 EFYRFYKLFV

-373 LFVSD
+373 LFISD

-386 KKPSNLDIILPFE
+386 KEPSNLDIMLPFE

-409 KIFNELFKSFD
+409 KIFNELFKIFD
-420 NELIYNYYVKQIKRQ
+420 NGLIYNYYVKQIKRQ
-435 LLGFTFGRKNSLKF
+435 FLGSTFRRKIPLEF
-449 SDETVENFLWKLI
+449 SDETVENFLWKMI
-462 FRHPQLDVQRVYDG
+462 FRHPQLDVQKVYDG

-510 YARLKENRIKDNIRS
+510 YVRLKEKRIKDNIKS
-525 SERFRNF
+525 SERFSNF

-542 KWSQLW
+542 KWYQFW

-568 ERTLNEYSKVLFES
+568 ERTLNEYSKVLFKS

-592 YQENC
+592 YQKNC

-607 AFMLYQLLYT
+607 AFMLYQLLNT

-629 DAEIKKLM
+629 DTEIKKLM
-637 SCDEEQQNYLFYQA
+637 SCDEEQQNYLFEQA
-651 KEIILRTNISD
+651 KEIILRTNISY

-669 DKLWTKRNEKIIDF
+669 DKLWTKRNEKITDF

-718 NFIYDS
+718 SFINDS

-732 RAKNSEKCIKVSVN
+732 RVNQSEKSIKVSGN

-756 EKIDNFCR
+756 EKMDNFCR

-785 QTGIQLSV
+785 QNDIQLSV
-793 EYLLRTNK
+793 EYLLSTNK
-801 VNLSNV
+801 VDLSNV
-807 IEDLSVSSLLRLERI
+807 IANLSVSSLLRLEWI
-822 LSYRGY
+822 LRFRVH
-828 RYNRYFSY
+828 RYNRDFSY
-836 TSRTIFDSMTSNSP
+836 TRRTIFDAMTLNSS

-861 FYILKTIDS
+861 FYTLKIIDS
-870 FYQDLYLDT
+870 FYQELYMDT
-879 QFIEGFKWKMISTL
+879 QFLEGIKCKLIFIL
-893 NSQNMMIDE
+893 NSHNKTVEE
-902 YVEVISQKV
+902 YIESIFKKDSGVDNISILQKG
-911 SIVDSVSKFQK
+911 Q
-922 EEIIRKLNDLL
+922 IISRLNDILF
-933 YNTETKSNQS
+933 YEDKQS
-943 KLAHKK
+943 ESKVRKK
-949 IYRYR
+949 YRYK

>member
-1 MFFYLILLLFISILC
+1 MFFYLILLLFFSILC

-21 FIPYHLIK
+21 FIPYHIIK
-29 YFQKRKAIVLN
+29 YFQKRKAIVIN
-40 NIKKLLNGGIGQFPR
+40 NIKSLLNNGIGQFPR

-63 KYNGFSNKLNDI
+63 KYNGLSNKLNDI

-80 KKNLHHIIK
+80 KKNMHHIIK

-169 SQSKAFILS
+169 SQSKAFIFS

-192 LLTNEVNLYLIYLW
+192 LLTNEVNIYLIYLW

-232 RINSGVDYDLQSI
+232 TINSGVDYNLQSI
-245 IRERIQEEYIQKFWI
+245 IRERIQEEYTQKFWI

-272 KIDREHTLVEC
+272 KIDREHTLIDC
-283 LFYKL
+283 LIYKL
-288 SFFRNHR
+288 SFFRKHQ
-295 FMRKQLLCDDL
+295 FMRKQLLYDDL

-315 KYDTRNLSE
+315 KYDTKNLSE

-334 FIGIQKDVYQK
+334 FVGIQKDVYQK
-345 IGDKNKQIIKYLE
+345 IGDNNKQITKNLE
-358 EFHRFYRLFV
+358 EFHRFYKLFV
-368 EMKWR
+368 EMKWK

-378 DEMYRITR
+378 DKMYRITR
-386 KKPSNLDIILPFE
+386 KKPSNIDIILPFE

-409 KIFNELFKSFD
+409 NIFNELFKIFD
-420 NELIYNYYVKQIKRQ
+420 SELIHNYYVKQIKRQ
-435 LLGFTFGRKNSLKF
+435 LLGSTFRRKKSLKF
-449 SDETVENFLWKLI
+449 SVETVENFLWKMI
-462 FRHPQLDVQRVYDG
+462 FRHPQLDIQRVYDG
-476 LIISTKKIIDS
+476 LILSTKKIIDS

-505 LLNFQ
+505 LLDSQ
-510 YARLKENRIKDNIRS
+510 YVRLKENRIKDNIKS

-532 KFYEEEFEYF
+532 KFYEKEFEYF
-542 KWSQLW
+542 KWYQFW

-560 NTNIFRGS
+560 NTNIFRSS
-568 ERTLNEYSKVLFES
+568 ERTFNEYSKVLFES

-592 YQENC
+592 YQKNC

-607 AFMLYQLLYT
+607 AFMLYHLLYT

-651 KEIILRTNISD
+651 KEIILRTKISD

-669 DKLWTKRNEKIIDF
+669 DKLWTKRNEKITNF
-683 YWFNQFGR
+683 SWFNQFGTWA
-691 SHQMSELKIVYVQWL
+691 QMSELKIMYIQWL
-706 LSGKKFSFSSRF
+706 LSDKKGVVSNRFDLENLSSS
-718 NFIYDS
+718 DE
-724 FSFGKVVT
+724 
-732 RAKNSEKCIKVSVN
+732 EKMNNIC
-746 KLHWKRVRNK
+746 L
-756 EKIDNFCR
+756 
-764 EYLLLTDKLDSIFTN
+764 EYFFLAEKLDSIFKKES
-779 DFYSYK
+779 YSSK
-785 QTGIQLSV
+785 KTDVQLSV
-793 EYLLRTNK
+793 EYLLKTNK
-801 VNLSNV
+801 VKLSNI
-807 IEDLSVSSLLRLERI
+807 IERLSVSSLLRLECI
-822 LSYRGY
+822 LRFSNH
-828 RYNRYFSY
+828 RYNQDISY
-836 TSRTIFDSMTSNSP
+836 TSRTIFDSMISNSQ
-850 FYWSGGEGVLE
+850 FYWSGGKGVLE
-861 FYILKTIDS
+861 FYILKTIDD
-870 FYQDLYLDT
+870 FYQDLYLDN
-879 QFIEGFKWKMISTL
+879 QFIEGLKGEMVSTL

-911 SIVDSVSKFQK
+911 SILDSVSKFQK
-922 EEIIRKLNDLL
+922 KEIIRKLNDLL
-933 YNTETKSNQS
+933 YNTETKNNQR
-943 KLAHKK
+943 KLDYKK
-949 IYRYR
+949 AYRYR

>member
-1 MFFYLILLLFISILC
+1 MFFYLILLLFFSILC

-21 FIPYHLIK
+21 FIPYHIIE
-29 YFQKRKAIVLN
+29 YFQKRKAIVINNINSLLN
-40 NIKKLLNGGIGQFPR
+40 NGIGQFPR

-80 KKNLHHIIK
+80 KKNMHHIIK

-104 IFHVKF
+104 LFHVKF

-169 SQSKAFILS
+169 SQSKAFIFS

-206 QSSLLLLLIAF
+206 QSALLLLLISF

-232 RINSGVDYDLQSI
+232 TINSGVDYNLQSI
-245 IRERIQEEYIQKFWI
+245 IRERIQEEYTQKFWI

-272 KIDREHTLVEC
+272 KIDRKPTLIEC

-288 SFFRNHR
+288 SFFRNHQ
-295 FMRKQLLCDDL
+295 FMRKQLLYDDL

-315 KYDTRNLSE
+315 KYDTNNLSE
-324 FEKKEFIELV
+324 LEKKEFIELV
-334 FIGIQKDVYQK
+334 FIGIQKDVYKK
-345 IGDKNKQIIKYLE
+345 IDDSNKQITKNLK
-358 EFHRFYRLFV
+358 EFYRFYKLFV

-373 LFVSD
+373 LFISD

-386 KKPSNLDIILPFE
+386 KEPSNLDIMLPFE

-409 KIFNELFKSFD
+409 KIFNELFKIFD
-420 NELIYNYYVKQIKRQ
+420 NELIYNYYVKQIKQ
-435 LLGFTFGRKNSLKF
+435 QFLGSTFRRKIPLEF
-449 SDETVENFLWKLI
+449 SDETVENFLWKMI

-510 YARLKENRIKDNIRS
+510 YVRLKEKRIKDNIKS
-525 SERFRNF
+525 SERFSNF

-542 KWSQLW
+542 KWYQFW
-548 KQKNLFQNNVNY
+548 KQKNLFQNNINY

-568 ERTLNEYSKVLFES
+568 ERTLNEYSKVLFKS

-592 YQENC
+592 YQKNC

-607 AFMLYQLLYT
+607 AFMLYQLLNT

-629 DAEIKKLM
+629 DTEIKKLM
-637 SCDEEQQNYLFYQA
+637 GCDEEKQNYLFYKA
-651 KEIILRTNISD
+651 KEIILRTNISY

-669 DKLWTKRNEKIIDF
+669 DKLWAKRNEKITDF

-718 NFIYDS
+718 SFINDS

-732 RAKNSEKCIKVSVN
+732 RANQSEKSIKVSGN

-756 EKIDNFCR
+756 EKMDNFCR

-785 QTGIQLSV
+785 QNDIQLSV
-793 EYLLRTNK
+793 EYLLSTNK
-801 VNLSNV
+801 VDLSNV
-807 IEDLSVSSLLRLERI
+807 IANLSVSSLLRLEWI
-822 LSYRGY
+822 LRFRVH
-828 RYNRYFSY
+828 RYNRDFSY
-836 TSRTIFDSMTSNSP
+836 TRRTIFDAMTSNSP

-861 FYILKTIDS
+861 FYTLKIIDS
-870 FYQDLYLDT
+870 FYQELYMDT
-879 QFIEGFKWKMISTL
+879 QFLEGIKCKLIFIL
-893 NSQNMMIDE
+893 NSHNKTVEE
-902 YVEVISQKV
+902 YVE
-911 SIVDSVSKFQK
+911 SIVKKDSGVDNISILQK
-922 EEIIRKLNDLL
+922 GQIISRLNDILF
-933 YNTETKSNQS
+933 YEDKQS
-943 KLAHKK
+943 ESKVRKK
-949 IYRYR
+949 YRYK